1 MRIYCDGIFD
11 LVHNGHI
18 KHFKKIHDLFDEP
31 IYLIVGIISDKVATG
46 YKRVPILNENIR
58 YNILSNCVYTSEC
71 IITDQLIMTE
81 EFLEFHKID
90 YVVHGFNDTIDKA
103 KQSEFFEIPI
113 RLNKFKELEYN
124 EGVSTTQ
131 IIHDNNIDWKE
142 VIDNGDIIEILF
154 KLNNLDKS
162 LFTSAFC

>member
-1 MRIYCDGIFD
+1 
-11 LVHNGHI
+11 
-18 KHFKKIHDLFDEP
+18 
-31 IYLIVGIISDKVATG
+31 
-46 YKRVPILNENIR
+46 
-58 YNILSNCVYTSEC
+58 
-71 IITDQLIMTE
+71 MTK

-90 YVVHGFNDTIDKA
+90 YVVHGFNDTSDKA